1 MYAVVCRRNMD
12 RGPASENQD
21 HELHDVFVPMVE
33 VAPAL
38 LMAFKAPKSPRSA
51 SGCRKSQLR
60 VHGWIRIGL
69 GGLNN
74 GAIGD
79 KKRLRSERRGALQ
92 QVRAFSEGRIS
103 GTLGISLTARLR
115 NGRPNAWQTTVL

>member
-60 VHGWIRIGL
+60 VHGWTRIGL
-69 GGLNN
+69 GVFNN
-74 GAIGD
+74 EANGD
-79 KKRLRSERRGALQ
+79 KKRLRSERRRVFQ
-92 QVRAFSEGRIS
+92 QACVYWEVRTNR
-103 GTLGISLTARLR
+103 TLGISLSARLR
-115 NGRPNAWQTTVL
+115 NGRPNAWQTIVL